1 MSTVKIISNF
11 SQIVNCF
18 HIDEHVK
25 RTHMMSNTYKIGLY
39 VINKSRA
46 RQKNPKPLAQHGFF
60 NLTFKVF
67 FIFSLKSSFSK
78 LKYFHFI
85 LNQLSRNLNYIVMIM
100 FDRKSFSNL
109 LYNFFSNILF
119 IFFFAFYFKL
129 YIYLTNYRKTLNRH
143 REEKKELKWWCS
155 IEKNKILSRRR
166 RTTKSWNTLKSKIV
180 TMINKLDL

>member
-46 RQKNPKPLAQHGFF
+46 TQKIQNPSRTNSRF
-60 NLTFKVF
+60 F
-67 FIFSLKSSFSK
+67 FIFL
-78 LKYFHFI
+78 LKYVKLVQQIEIFSLYSQPI
-85 LNQLSRNLNYIVMIM
+85 IKESQLHRNDYVWSKIIFKFVIQ
-100 FDRKSFSNL
+100 
-109 LYNFFSNILF
+109 FFFQYFVHL
-119 IFFFAFYFKL
+119 FFAFYFKL

-143 REEKKELKWWCS
+143 REEKRNWNDGVS

-166 RTTKSWNTLKSKIV
+166 RTTKSWNALKSKIV